1 MGHYTARMKP
11 VREIARRMEGRM
23 GWTTEKPTKPGWY
36 WYRER
41 SDIPYRPVQII
52 LANYTGAIELW
63 VVQDTENRPLECV
76 AIEGGEWQGPITP
89 EE

>member
-36 WYRER
+36 
-41 SDIPYRPVQII
+41 
-52 LANYTGAIELW
+52 
-63 VVQDTENRPLECV
+63 
-76 AIEGGEWQGPITP
+76 
-89 EE
+89 